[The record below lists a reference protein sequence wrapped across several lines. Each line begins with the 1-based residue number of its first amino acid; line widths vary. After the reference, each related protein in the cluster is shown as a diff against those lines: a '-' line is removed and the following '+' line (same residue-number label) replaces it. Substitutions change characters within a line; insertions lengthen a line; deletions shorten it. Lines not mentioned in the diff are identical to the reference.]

1 MGKKTPHKAV
11 MQGKAVELLK
21 AHYKEFIIFKL
32 PHLIRK
38 YQLFKRGGLL
48 LFRASGFT
56 DTLDYT
62 DTLNIFFCG
71 HCGDAVNFSI
81 FNALF
86 FIPLAE

>member
-1 MGKKTPHKAV
+1 MPHKAV

-21 AHYKEFIIFKL
+21 AHYKEFIISKL

-48 LFRASGFT
+48 LFRTSGFT

-62 DTLNIFFCG
+62 DTLNIFSCC
-71 HCGDAVNFSI
+71 HSGDAVNFSI
-81 FNALF
+81 FEALF
-86 FIPLAE
+86 YTFG

>member
-1 MGKKTPHKAV
+1 MR
-11 MQGKAVELLK
+11 GKAVELLK
-21 AHYKEFIIFKL
+21 AHYKEFIISKL

-62 DTLNIFFCG
+62 DTLNIFSCC
-71 HCGDAVNFSI
+71 HRNSAVNLFISNTPLFS
-81 FNALF
+81 F
-86 FIPLAE
+86 

>member
-1 MGKKTPHKAV
+1 MPQKAV

-21 AHYKEFIIFKL
+21 ARYKEFIISKL

-56 DTLDYT
+56 DTLHYT
-62 DTLNIFFCG
+62 DTLNIFFS
-71 HCGDAVNFSI
+71 AVT
-81 FNALF
+81 AVML
-86 FIPLAE
+86 

>member
-1 MGKKTPHKAV
+1 MPHKAV

-21 AHYKEFIIFKL
+21 ARYKEFIISKL

-56 DTLDYT
+56 DTL
-62 DTLNIFFCG
+62 NIFFCN
-71 HCGDAVNFSI
+71 HCGDAVNFFI
-81 FNALF
+81 FNTLF
-86 FIPLAE
+86 

>member
-1 MGKKTPHKAV
+1 MPHKAV
-11 MQGKAVELLK
+11 MQGKAVQLLK
-21 AHYKEFIIFKL
+21 ARYKEFIISKL

-48 LFRASGFT
+48 LFRTSGFT

-62 DTLNIFFCG
+62 DTLNIFCCC
-71 HCGDAVNFSI
+71 HRGDAVNFPI

-86 FIPLAE
+86 YTFG